1 MPTIGIR
8 SKRTKQNIN
17 MAIITD
23 QVNAL
28 LVTLSQ
34 NTLAITGK
42 TIAPHKA
49 PTNTS
54 ITKISKEKLAKTIPM
69 AVAATIVIR
78 PINNMRVGSGL
89 SLAIFLPYTSAII
102 MAESA
107 HKSESAVEDSELIT
121 SKKNSA
127 TIIGDK

>member
-1 MPTIGIR
+1 MGSS
-8 SKRTKQNIN
+8 SKRTKQNKS
-17 MAIITD
+17 MATATD
-23 QVNAL
+23 QVKAA

-49 PTNTS
+49 LTNTS

-89 SLAIFLPYTSAII
+89 SLAPRQLYRDWSSSPTNTTLRWF
-102 MAESA
+102 
-107 HKSESAVEDSELIT
+107 
-121 SKKNSA
+121 
-127 TIIGDK
+127 